1 MNILSGAIPDHKAWR
16 SLVVMSPDDSP
27 GATWD
32 LSLLLARA
40 YGGEMMAAVVCNNI
54 SGATYNKAEALLAT
68 CMKRVEESDT
78 VIPLIIATDNFG
90 ASMRTLVSN
99 GDVDVLVLSAEGAE
113 WHSLDRI
120 PCTIM
125 AIRGE
130 QYENFRTAEDEVSN
144 RPQLERFLVPTSGG
158 PPTAAALNVLS
169 KLAPAI
175 AVTAFYVARAD
186 QGENGIALGKARL
199 RQMLNYVDAGDV
211 IDTRVVSADSAIEG
225 ITTEASGEY
234 DLVFVGTSGE
244 SSLDR
249 ALFGDIVG
257 EVIRRSKTPVVVVR
271 EASNHAVGNLLRE
284 VSWLLQRVLPRLN
297 VSERTAAYVRIRRNA
312 RPDIDFYILITLSA
326 IIAAF
331 GLLLSSP
338 AVVIGAMLVAPLMSP
353 IVGVGMAIVLGDS
366 RFLNKALQ
374 AVVRGVGLALAV
386 GVLIGLLPYGGE
398 LTPEIMARTQ
408 PTLLDLGV
416 ALFSGVAGAYA
427 LCKSEAAG
435 ALPGV
440 AIAAA
445 LVPPL
450 ASSGIAFS
458 GGYFAGAFGAL
469 LLFTTN
475 FIAIS
480 SAAALVFIILGFR
493 PTAAQKERRVVQQ
506 RSFRLAGVFLAVIVI
521 LLTTATVS
529 LARESAT
536 DALILETVAT
546 NVNTL
551 PGVEHDQ
558 TEIVSFS
565 DGTLTLDVVA
575 RSTNTIAQREVMALR
590 DQIGIDLQQAGVD
603 LNRVA
608 LDMTVILV
616 TKLDPEVPP
625 TATPTATA
633 TLTPTPGPTAT
644 STDIPTPT
652 ATATATASPTE
663 TPTATP
669 AETATATP
677 TLTPTPTATFT
688 PTPTATVI
696 TARVAYPYGLNLRA
710 APEADAELLQFIPA
724 DTMLI
729 LLDGRVET
737 DGVFWQQVSVDGV
750 NGWVLADFLAPE
762 SP

>member
-1 MNILSGAIPDHKAWR
+1 MRRRGALQPDFDRPLASPRFLRQPNKPGKHLTSGSDPRILGPMNILSGAIPDHKAWR

-386 GVLIGLLPYGGE
+386 GVLIGLLPYGGGAD
-398 LTPEIMARTQ
+398 ARNHGSH
-408 PTLLDLGV
+408 PAYPAGPGSRPLFRRRRRLR
-416 ALFSGVAGAYA
+416 ALQVGGGGRPAGR
-427 LCKSEAAG
+427 SHRRG
-435 ALPGV
+435 A
-440 AIAAA
+440 
-445 LVPPL
+445 
-450 ASSGIAFS
+450 
-458 GGYFAGAFGAL
+458 
-469 LLFTTN
+469 
-475 FIAIS
+475 
-480 SAAALVFIILGFR
+480 
-493 PTAAQKERRVVQQ
+493 
-506 RSFRLAGVFLAVIVI
+506 
-521 LLTTATVS
+521 
-529 LARESAT
+529 
-536 DALILETVAT
+536 
-546 NVNTL
+546 
-551 PGVEHDQ
+551 
-558 TEIVSFS
+558 
-565 DGTLTLDVVA
+565 
-575 RSTNTIAQREVMALR
+575 
-590 DQIGIDLQQAGVD
+590 
-603 LNRVA
+603 
-608 LDMTVILV
+608 
-616 TKLDPEVPP
+616 
-625 TATPTATA
+625 
-633 TLTPTPGPTAT
+633 GPTAGLQRDCILGRLFCRRLWRAIALHDQLYRHQLRR
-644 STDIPTPT
+644 S
-652 ATATATASPTE
+652 AGLHYS
-663 TPTATP
+663 
-669 AETATATP
+669 
-677 TLTPTPTATFT
+677 
-688 PTPTATVI
+688 
-696 TARVAYPYGLNLRA
+696 RVSAHGRAKRAPRRA
-710 APEADAELLQFIPA
+710 AA
-724 DTMLI
+724 
-729 LLDGRVET
+729 
-737 DGVFWQQVSVDGV
+737 
-750 NGWVLADFLAPE
+750 
-762 SP
+762 